1 MAQKRSGSERS
12 IKIILYMEDG
22 MRTGG
27 IQVASLLL
35 LGVLSPVVQAQ
46 DKPKPID
53 APKAEV
59 QTTPIKVQ
67 IVLTEF
73 EGDKKT
79 KSLPYII
86 YMNSPD
92 GNELK
97 PAWVKFRIGSRL
109 PIYVGKNE
117 MQYVDVGTNVDAR
130 SAHTQNGHVL
140 LQMILERSWVEGEV
154 SVPVTKSDASPSDP
168 SGGHFQEPIIRGF
181 KSELDLKLR
190 EGQPVESTVATDP
203 ISGKVMKVEISFS
216 VVK

>member
-1 MAQKRSGSERS
+1 
-12 IKIILYMEDG
+12 MEDG
-22 MRTGG
+22 MRTGA
-27 IQVASLLL
+27 IHVASLLL
-35 LGVLSPVVQAQ
+35 FGMLSPMVKAQ
-46 DKPKPID
+46 DKPKPAD
-53 APKAEV
+53 TPKAEV

-79 KSLPYII
+79 KSLPYIL

-92 GNELK
+92 TNDLK

-117 MQYVDVGTNVDAR
+117 MQYLDIGTNVDAR
-130 SAHTQNGHVL
+130 SSHTPDGHVL

-154 SVPVTKSDASPSDP
+154 SVPVSKSDASPSDP

-181 KSELDLKLR
+181 KSELDMKLR
-190 EGQPVESTVATDP
+190 EGQPVESTMATDP
-203 ISGKVMKVEISFS
+203 ISGKVVKVEISFT
-216 VVK
+216 VAK

>member
-1 MAQKRSGSERS
+1 
-12 IKIILYMEDG
+12 MEDG
-22 MRTGG
+22 MRTDA

-35 LGVLSPVVQAQ
+35 LGMLSPMVKAQ
-46 DKPKPID
+46 DKPKPVD
-53 APKAEV
+53 TPKAEV

-67 IVLTEF
+67 IIFTDL

-79 KSLPYII
+79 KVLPYII

-92 GNELK
+92 ANEFK
-97 PAWVKFRIGSRL
+97 PGWTKFRIGSRL

-117 MQYVDVGTNVDAR
+117 MQYLDIGTNVDAR
-130 SAHTQNGHVL
+130 SAHTPDGHVL

-190 EGQPVESTVATDP
+190 EGQPMESTVATDP
-203 ISGKVMKVEISFS
+203 ISGKVVKVEISFT